1 MSELNVKYLILGA
14 GISGLSFANFVDS
27 EDYLI
32 VEKDSRPG
40 GYCKTTIKGDYVWDY
55 AGHFFHFKTEEMKKL
70 FEEKMKDCELVTQQK
85 NTKIYYKD
93 NLINYPFQTN
103 IHQLDKEEFIDCLYD
118 LFNKVEKDDYD
129 NFLDM
134 LYGKFGKS
142 IVEKFLKPY
151 NEKLYACDLNKL
163 DKDAMGRFFPYADL
177 KQIIDNM
184 KKNENNS
191 YNNQFL
197 YPRKGAGAF
206 MDKLYESLNPEKV
219 KLNTCIDKIDVANKT
234 AYTDKG
240 DVIKYEYLINT
251 SPLNQ
256 FLRLMGRAE
265 DVELLGKLSYNKV
278 LVFNLG
284 FEKKSDF
291 DEHWIYLPEKQ
302 YNYYRV
308 GFYNNILSDE
318 KLSMYIEIGFSKD
331 AEIDV
336 DKELKLTLENL
347 EKNGITKDNKLVDH
361 ETIIMDPAYVHIEK
375 ETSEDIKKYM
385 SDIANE
391 QIYSIGRYG
400 AWTYCSM
407 EDAMISAKELAAKL
421 R

>member
-1 MSELNVKYLILGA
+1 
-14 GISGLSFANFVDS
+14 
-27 EDYLI
+27 
-32 VEKDSRPG
+32 
-40 GYCKTTIKGDYVWDY
+40 
-55 AGHFFHFKTEEMKKL
+55 
-70 FEEKMKDCELVTQQK
+70 
-85 NTKIYYKD
+85 
-93 NLINYPFQTN
+93 
-103 IHQLDKEEFIDCLYD
+103 
-118 LFNKVEKDDYD
+118 
-129 NFLDM
+129 
-134 LYGKFGKS
+134 
-142 IVEKFLKPY
+142 
-151 NEKLYACDLNKL
+151 
-163 DKDAMGRFFPYADL
+163 MGRFFPYADL

-197 YPRKGAGAF
+197 YPRKDAGAF

-219 KLNTCIDKIDVANKT
+219 KLNTCINKIDVGNKT

-256 FLRLMGRAE
+256 FLGLMGRTE
-265 DVELLGKLSYNKV
+265 DVELLNKLSYNKV

-336 DKELKLTLENL
+336 DKELQLTLENL

-375 ETSEDIKKYM
+375 ETSEDIKNYM
-385 SDIANE
+385 RNIANE